1 MVNFTNKISSTGE
14 GLELS
19 QSIDIGI
26 EELLEFF
33 LKRFKEKRWTPLK
46 NIQISNGPRNHI
58 GAKYTKDYIY
68 STNLEIEFSG
78 NFGKSPS
85 IYMVYSPDSSIVTF
99 DHRKLI
105 DKNIINKTRDG
116 LFTYR
121 FEYSKQYTHSNVKSQ
136 LTKVYL
142 ILVEGR
148 HRLGKGYV
156 ISQEKPFGKVNN
168 YGSCNWVK
176 PFLEF
181 SLNTHPVF
189 IPDYK
194 DLKQVDSISEEEIR
208 AFKKIEKTFKD
219 LS

>member
-26 EELLEFF
+26 EEVLEFF
-33 LKRFKEKRWTPLK
+33 QKKFKEKNWSPLK
-46 NIQISNGPRNHI
+46 NIQISNGSRNHI
-58 GAKYTKDYIY
+58 KVKLSKDYSY

-78 NFGKSPS
+78 NFGESPS

-105 DKNIINKTRDG
+105 NKNIINEMRDG

-121 FEYSKQYTHSNVKSQ
+121 FEYSKQYTHSNIKSQ

-142 ILVEGR
+142 ILVEGK
-148 HRLGKGYV
+148 HHLGKGYV
-156 ISQEKPFGKVNN
+156 ISQETPYAKVNN
-168 YGSCNWVK
+168 YGSSNRVQL
-176 PFLEF
+176 FSEF
-181 SLNTHPVF
+181 NLNTHPIF
-189 IPDYK
+189 ISDYK
-194 DLKQVDSISEEEIR
+194 DLKRVDNISEKEIR
-208 AFKKIEKTFKD
+208 AFKKIEETFKD